1 MFFRVFRFSK
11 KSFRKFCAKKS
22 NSSPMIL
29 QQLISGACG
38 SITGSKMEIAMN
50 ISWVGLLSYEMQVN
64 MLTQATEKIM
74 INK

>member
-1 MFFRVFRFSK
+1 
-11 KSFRKFCAKKS
+11 
-22 NSSPMIL
+22 MIL
-29 QQLISGACG
+29 QQLISAACG
-38 SITGSKMEIAMN
+38 SITGSKMEIAMS